1 MVSTNS
7 LNGNNKNIVFTPLVI
22 AAALLAAAAVNP
34 PHACLTIAS
43 PPR

>member
-22 AAALLAAAAVNP
+22 ALAAPAAP
-34 PHACLTIAS
+34 FPFACLTIAS